1 MLRSYDRAMWLRRT
15 RKGWAE
21 PAPKRCAN
29 GHELRGGTVLVGTQ
43 HCDCGQIHPA
53 SAWILGERFQVRMLA
68 GRSTRPADGDERFAS
83 FGPERCDDPRGA
95 RAT

>member
-43 HCDCGQIHPA
+43 HCQCGRTHRTHTCRTCGDTHDA
-53 SAWILGERFQVRMLA
+53 ADRLRVRLKHL
-68 GRSTRPADGDERFAS
+68 DER
-83 FGPERCDDPRGA
+83 
-95 RAT
+95 

>member
-29 GHELRGGTVLVGTQ
+29 GHELRGGTCLVGT
-43 HCDCGQIHPA
+43 PA
-53 SAWILGERFQVRMLA
+53 SL
-68 GRSTRPADGDERFAS
+68 
-83 FGPERCDDPRGA
+83 PRA
-95 RAT
+95 PCSVLKVTSAVLLSL

>member
-1 MLRSYDRAMWLRRT
+1 VLRSYDRAMWLRRT

-43 HCDCGQIHPA
+43 HCDCGQIHRTHYCKACGDTVFTPP
-53 SAWILGERFQVRMLA
+53 LVEGC
-68 GRSTRPADGDERFAS
+68 RSRAFDER
-83 FGPERCDDPRGA
+83 
-95 RAT
+95 

>member
-29 GHELRGGTVLVGTQ
+29 GHELRGGTVLVARVL
-43 HCDCGQIHPA
+43 IEEWPA
-53 SAWILGERFQVRMLA
+53 IAAAAVR
-68 GRSTRPADGDERFAS
+68 R
-83 FGPERCDDPRGA
+83 
-95 RAT
+95 

>member
-29 GHELRGGTVLVGTQ
+29 GHELRGGTCLVGTQ
-43 HCDCGQIHPA
+43 HCDCMRTHRIMAKHLDGVQ
-53 SAWILGERFQVRMLA
+53 LTERVKKKNLEQTATQRRTKA
-68 GRSTRPADGDERFAS
+68 NART
-83 FGPERCDDPRGA
+83 PR
-95 RAT
+95 

>member
-21 PAPKRCAN
+21 PVPKRCAN

-43 HCDCGQIHPA
+43 HCQCGRTHRTHTSRTCGDTQMTPPTG
-53 SAWILGERFQVRMLA
+53 SACRLKYL
-68 GRSTRPADGDERFAS
+68 DER
-83 FGPERCDDPRGA
+83 
-95 RAT
+95 